1 MTKTKE
7 IKVSYE
13 YSGLSDYWGGN
24 GRRWDNDA
32 GCLFAF
38 YGPDTTTKDCV
49 DQWIEDFNPGGDCDS
64 FPEEISGED
73 IRNAILECF
82 TEQGKED
89 YYMGNLCEPTKNADW
104 DEYDPDME
112 EMPMYVILVEVL

>member
-13 YSGLSDYWGGN
+13 YSGLLDYWGGN
-24 GRRWDNDA
+24 GRRWDNNA
-32 GCLFAF
+32 GCLFTF
-38 YGPDTTTKDCV
+38 YGPDTTTWECV
-49 DQWIEDFNPGGDCDS
+49 EQWIEDFNTGGDCDS

-89 YYMGNLCEPTKNADW
+89 YYMGNLCEPTRNSQW

>member
-13 YSGLSDYWGGN
+13 YSGLLDYWGGN
-24 GRRWDNDA
+24 GRRWDNNA
-32 GCLFAF
+32 GCLFTF
-38 YGPDTTTKDCV
+38 YGPDTTTRECV
-49 DQWIEDFNPGGDCDS
+49 EQWIEDFNTGGDCDS